1 VVAEP
6 ADRATAARAGLYRLT
21 QLPGPCD
28 HGNRGWPEQGEDW
41 NHEVFPLIVDARDVL
56 RANGVPIRPGSA
68 LCGAVAFCGNSLNP
82 NGHGACP
89 GTGSVLTPR
98 TA

>member
-6 ADRATAARAGLYRLT
+6 ADPATAARAGLYRLT
-21 QLPGPCD
+21 QLPGPCEQLAWD
-28 HGNRGWPEQGEDW
+28 EQGEDW
-41 NHEVFPLIVDARDVL
+41 SHEAFPLIVDVRDVL
-56 RANGVPIRPGSA
+56 RVNGVPVRPGSA